1 MKFWPRVAQSLGS
14 HLQLSGDKLVRAVIS
29 AEEIMPDGERPEE
42 PGGRRH
48 TPVASKLL
56 TSARGPKP
64 KGRGMTF
71 SDNCRSEADFLL
83 LAAPTFVAPTC
94 IIIHFWVGR
103 AGEVWGK

>member
-1 MKFWPRVAQSLGS
+1 
-14 HLQLSGDKLVRAVIS
+14 
-29 AEEIMPDGERPEE
+29 
-42 PGGRRH
+42 
-48 TPVASKLL
+48 
-56 TSARGPKP
+56 
-64 KGRGMTF
+64 MTF